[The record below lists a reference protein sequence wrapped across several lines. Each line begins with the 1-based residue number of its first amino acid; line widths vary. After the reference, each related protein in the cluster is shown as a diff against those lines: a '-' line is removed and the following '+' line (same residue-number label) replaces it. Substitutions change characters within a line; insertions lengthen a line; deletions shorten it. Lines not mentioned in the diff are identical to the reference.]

1 MNQVQT
7 MACGS
12 CANEN
17 AYKVMFTYYN
27 LVRRNGKPPSQI
39 EMEECVTNKGPGCPD
54 LSLLSFN
61 GAFHGRTLGTLAT
74 THSKP
79 VHKLDVP
86 TMDWPV
92 AAFPAYKYPLEENE
106 EYNRNQDEKC
116 LKQVEEL
123 IDYYANEKKKPVAGI
138 VTEPIQSEG
147 GDNHASPFFFQSLQ
161 AISKKNHASFLI
173 DEVQTGLCA
182 TGKFWAFEHFNLPT
196 SPDILT
202 FAKKMQIGGYYYKVS
217 FIIIIIFFLS
227 INN

>member
-39 EMEECVTNKGPGCPD
+39 EIEQCIMNKGPGCPD
-54 LSLLSFN
+54 LSLLSFV
-61 GAFHGRTLGTLAT
+61 GAFHGRTFATLAT

-106 EYNRNQDEKC
+106 DYNRNEDEKC

-147 GDNHASPFFFQSLQ
+147 GDNHASPYFFQRLQ
-161 AISKKNHASFLI
+161 AIAKKNHASFLI
-173 DEVQTGLCA
+173 DEVQTGMCA
-182 TGKFWAFEHFNLPT
+182 TGKFWAYEHFNLPT

-217 FIIIIIFFLS
+217 LIIIICFFY
-227 INN
+227 

>member
-17 AYKVMFTYYN
+17 AYKVMFTWYN
-27 LVRRNGKPPSQI
+27 TMRRNGKPPSQT
-39 EMEECVTNKGPGCPD
+39 ELEECVMNKGPGCPD

-86 TMDWPV
+86 TLDWPV
-92 AAFPAYKYPLEENE
+92 ATFPAYKYPLEENE
-106 EYNRNQDEKC
+106 EYNRNEDMKC
-116 LKQVEEL
+116 LKKVEEL

-138 VTEPIQSEG
+138 VIEPIQSEG
-147 GDNHASPFFFQSLQ
+147 GDNHASPFFFQNLQ
-161 AISKKNHASFLI
+161 AI
-173 DEVQTGLCA
+173 
-182 TGKFWAFEHFNLPT
+182 
-196 SPDILT
+196 
-202 FAKKMQIGGYYYKVS
+202 AKKVIS
-217 FIIIIIFFLS
+217 R
-227 INN
+227 